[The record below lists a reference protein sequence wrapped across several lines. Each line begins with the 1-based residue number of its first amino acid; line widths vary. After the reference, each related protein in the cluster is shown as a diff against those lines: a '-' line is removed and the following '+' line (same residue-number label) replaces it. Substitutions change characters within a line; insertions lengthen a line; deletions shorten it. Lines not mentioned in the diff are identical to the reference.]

1 MIFVKDMLFALLT
14 LVAAIA
20 AAFSFYKY
28 TNSGGETMYI
38 VIFGICAVATVG
50 LGAVFLSGR
59 IGKKEDIHITE

>member
-1 MIFVKDMLFALLT
+1 MIFVKDMLFALLA
-14 LVAAIA
+14 LVAAIV

-28 TNSGGETMYI
+28 TSSAENTLFLVVALIS
-38 VIFGICAVATVG
+38 AVATVI

>member
-1 MIFVKDMLFALLT
+1 MLYALLA

-28 TNSGGETMYI
+28 TSSNDEKMWLI
-38 VIFGICAVATVG
+38 LALVLALATVG
-50 LGAVFLSGR
+50 LGGMFLAGR

>member
-1 MIFVKDMLFALLT
+1 MKDMIFALLA

-28 TNSGGETMYI
+28 TNTGGETMYI
-38 VIFGICAVATVG
+38 VLFAICALATVG

>member
-1 MIFVKDMLFALLT
+1 MKDMLFALLA
-14 LVAAIA
+14 LVAAIG

-28 TNSGGETMYI
+28 TSSGGETMFI
-38 VIFGICAVATVG
+38 ILFAICALATVG

>member
-1 MIFVKDMLFALLT
+1 MLYALLA
-14 LVAAIA
+14 LVAAIG

-28 TNSGGETMYI
+28 TSSNDDKMYLI
-38 VIFGICAVATVG
+38 IALVCAVATVG